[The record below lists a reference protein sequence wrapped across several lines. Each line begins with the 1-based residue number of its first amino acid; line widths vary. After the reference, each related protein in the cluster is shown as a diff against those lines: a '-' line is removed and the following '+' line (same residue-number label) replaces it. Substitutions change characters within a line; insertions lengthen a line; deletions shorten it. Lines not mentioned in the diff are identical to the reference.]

1 MIISDSC
8 GFFSGLNEKK
18 SGCNSSMRL
27 EKEESQLCTLVAWKA
42 NYFLQ
47 DYHMYARTRNRS
59 NITRVVIISDF
70 LRKRFLWKQDPENCK
85 PQRDNRLK
93 VGESISKVALS
104 SILHL
109 MKVVK
114 IFHLS
119 INNNEQ
125 YIFVLSKNTAKLTNH
140 EINPEVF
147 FFSKLFKQGKEKLKI
162 LRPTWLSPSGFC
174 VQNIVSLLSTFAD
187 SNFYDFCGFLS
198 VPLKSYR
205 K

>member
-1 MIISDSC
+1 
-8 GFFSGLNEKK
+8 
-18 SGCNSSMRL
+18 MRL
-27 EKEESQLCTLVAWKA
+27 EKEESQLCIFVALKA

-125 YIFVLSKNTAKLTNH
+125 YIFVPQKTQQNLQTTKSIQN
-140 EINPEVF
+140 F

-198 VPLKSYR
+198 VPLKSSR

>member
-125 YIFVLSKNTAKLTNH
+125 YIFVPSKNTKTYKPRNQSR
-140 EINPEVF
+140 NF
-147 FFSKLFKQGKEKLKI
+147 FFRNFSSKEKKSWKFCVLRDSVLPAFVFKI
-162 LRPTWLSPSGFC
+162 LCHFC
-174 VQNIVSLLSTFAD
+174 PLLRILIFTIFAA
-187 SNFYDFCGFLS
+187 SSAFH
-198 VPLKSYR
+198 
-205 K
+205 

>member
-1 MIISDSC
+1 
-8 GFFSGLNEKK
+8 
-18 SGCNSSMRL
+18 MRL

-70 LRKRFLWKQDPENCK
+70 LRKRFLWKRDPENCK

-93 VGESISKVALS
+93 VRESISKVALS

-125 YIFVLSKNTAKLTNH
+125 YIFVPSKNTAKLTNH
-140 EINPEVF
+140 EINPRHF
-147 FFSKLFKQGKEKLKI
+147 FFRNYSSKEKKSWKFCVLRDSVLPALVFKI
-162 LRPTWLSPSGFC
+162 LCHFC
-174 VQNIVSLLSTFAD
+174 PLLRILIFTIFAA
-187 SNFYDFCGFLS
+187 SSAFH
-198 VPLKSYR
+198 
-205 K
+205 

>member
-1 MIISDSC
+1 
-8 GFFSGLNEKK
+8 
-18 SGCNSSMRL
+18 MRL
-27 EKEESQLCTLVAWKA
+27 KKEESQLCTLVAWKA

-85 PQRDNRLK
+85 PQRDNSLK
-93 VGESISKVALS
+93 VRESISKVALS
-104 SILHL
+104 SMLHL

-125 YIFVLSKNTAKLTNH
+125 YFFVPSKNTAKLTNH
-140 EINPEVF
+140 EINPDIF
-147 FFSKLFKQGKEKLKI
+147 FFFPKLFKQGKEKLKI

-187 SNFYDFCGFLS
+187 SNFNDFCGLPQRSTKKFPQIKTIS
-198 VPLKSYR
+198 KM
-205 K
+205 

>member
-1 MIISDSC
+1 
-8 GFFSGLNEKK
+8 
-18 SGCNSSMRL
+18 MRL
-27 EKEESQLCTLVAWKA
+27 EKEESQLCTLVALKA

-85 PQRDNRLK
+85 SQRDNRLK
-93 VGESISKVALS
+93 VRESITKVVLS
-104 SILHL
+104 SKLC
-109 MKVVK
+109 
-114 IFHLS
+114 FD
-119 INNNEQ
+119 EG
-125 YIFVLSKNTAKLTNH
+125 SKNFPFIYKYQWTMYFCSLKKHSKTYKPRNQSKT
-140 EINPEVF
+140 F
-147 FFSKLFKQGKEKLKI
+147 FFSKFFKQGKEKLKI
-162 LRPTWLSPSGFC
+162 LRPTWLNPSGFC

-198 VPLKSYR
+198 VPLKSSR

>member
-8 GFFSGLNEKK
+8 GFFSGLNETK
-18 SGCNSSMRL
+18 SGSNSSMRL

-93 VGESISKVALS
+93 VRESISKVALS

-119 INNNEQ
+119 INNNEH
-125 YIFVLSKNTAKLTNH
+125 YIFVPSKKKTAKLTNH
-140 EINPEVF
+140 EINPDIF
-147 FFSKLFKQGKEKLKI
+147 FFETFQARKRKAENFASYVTQSFRLLCSKYCG
-162 LRPTWLSPSGFC
+162 
-174 VQNIVSLLSTFAD
+174 TFVH
-187 SNFYDFCGFLS
+187 FCGF
-198 VPLKSYR
+198 
-205 K
+205 